1 MSFLNNPP
9 WLELTSIFK
18 GDLARPGEPKYEKHI
33 KRWSVLAERPAAIIA
48 LVKDEQDVAA
58 AVKFAVKEGMDI
70 AIKGE
75 STHL

>member
-1 MSFLNNPP
+1 MSFLNNSP

-18 GDLARPGEPKYEKHI
+18 GDLVRPGEPKYEKHI
-33 KRWSVLAERPAAIIA
+33 KRWSVLAERSAAIIA

-75 STHL
+75 SAHL